1 MERVP
6 DTSWQA
12 FDSLIHGGY
21 DQDNSTCRQYWKI
34 YAPTELSM
42 PPPSGTSVIAHRIE
56 PPAGPRTPCV
66 MHGDTELERER
77 AQGEDE
83 TAGFLYLNRRAALSL
98 LIPILVSFHVLLTAL
113 STNYSKSDR
122 PISTSAL
129 PFLSCQ
135 GRCTK
140 NRFLLYFGRNNSYL
154 QQRCYYMYWVTHE
167 S

>member
-1 MERVP
+1 
-6 DTSWQA
+6 
-12 FDSLIHGGY
+12 
-21 DQDNSTCRQYWKI
+21 
-34 YAPTELSM
+34 M

-113 STNYSKSDR
+113 STNYSKSDL

-140 NRFLLYFGRNNSYL
+140 NRFLLWSKQFIHAKTLLLLHISSQIRVIYP
-154 QQRCYYMYWVTHE
+154 E
-167 S
+167 SSTRTLSFRSEKKYKVL